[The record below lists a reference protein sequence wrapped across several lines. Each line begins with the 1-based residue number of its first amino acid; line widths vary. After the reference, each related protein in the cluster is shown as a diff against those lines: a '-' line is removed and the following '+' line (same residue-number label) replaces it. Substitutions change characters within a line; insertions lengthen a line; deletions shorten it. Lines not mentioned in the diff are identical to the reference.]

1 MALDFAIDTYRNEKR
16 LQFNLV
22 GNFDRGS
29 ASQLI
34 EALKENRQDVSVV
47 VIETTGLVHVSPSG
61 KKLFQEKAHTL
72 SDFCYRLVFTGKNAG
87 ELALP
92 WTYCY

>member
-34 EALKENRQDVSVV
+34 KTLKQNRQGVSVV
-47 VIETTGLVHVSPSG
+47 VIETSGILHVSPSG
-61 KKLFQEKAHTL
+61 KKLFQKEVHTL
-72 SDFCYRLVFTGKNAG
+72 SDFCYRLVFTGKNAS
-87 ELALP
+87 ELAP
-92 WTYCY
+92 TWTYCY